1 MFDRCK
7 GTANPPNRQIL
18 IEFFK
23 KKIWQGWQF
32 SHQVSAMG
40 TGTWQIKVQLFS
52 ETNKEFNNNLVV
64 WQVFIWLFGK
74 FLFGCLASF
83 YLVVW

>member
-1 MFDRCK
+1 
-7 GTANPPNRQIL
+7 
-18 IEFFK
+18 
-23 KKIWQGWQF
+23 
-32 SHQVSAMG
+32 MG

-74 FLFGCLASF
+74 YSFG
-83 YLVVW
+83 YLVSIHLEY

>member
-1 MFDRCK
+1 M
-7 GTANPPNRQIL
+7 Q
-18 IEFFK
+18 
-23 KKIWQGWQF
+23 KICHGNLP
-32 SHQVSAMG
+32 SAMG

-74 FLFGCLASF
+74 FSLG
-83 YLVVW
+83 YLVSFRLVIW